1 MRTRDYRIDAPKQIE
16 IRIGMGLPGSGK
28 TTYFHTIAPEHG
40 VVTNEGV
47 YKTTIDLDSIMMK
60 GRGSGFGYVT
70 IGGKLSFEKL
80 FNYATSLSCSD
91 KKRIICI
98 DSLCLT
104 RETVKEYLTG
114 LYKVSQDGFP
124 CPYAGEYHIIIDQW
138 EENRDQCLDN
148 DLLRDRDN
156 KASYTIANA
165 PYEPFSSVEELQSL
179 VDELGLK
186 FASVELVNH
195 KVAVPEEWQIK
206 MERPGKPQDARYMR
220 SESWSLGGT
229 WGSYTGEIST
239 VSPDDPKE
247 NEELD
252 KFLEQHA
259 PSITMLQYKRLVK
272 ECVELKTE
280 EYNDYYGGTTHEQY
294 WETDMQHVY
303 ELLIEFGVWQD

>member
-1 MRTRDYRIDAPKQIE
+1 MRTRDRRIDAPKQIE
-16 IRIGMGLPGSGK
+16 IHIGMGLPGSGK
-28 TTYFHTIAPEHG
+28 TTYLQTIAPKCG
-40 VVTNEGV
+40 VTTDECV
-47 YKTTIDLDSIMMK
+47 YKKTIDLDSIMMK
-60 GRGSGFGYVT
+60 GRGSGFGHVT
-70 IGGKLSFEKL
+70 INGKLSFEKL
-80 FNYATSLSCSD
+80 FNYATSISCWD
-91 KKRIICI
+91 KSIICI
-98 DSLCLT
+98 DSLCLS
-104 RETVKEYLTG
+104 RETVKEYLNG

-124 CPYAGEYHIIIDQW
+124 CLYDGEYHIIIDQW
-138 EENRDQCLDN
+138 EENREQCLEN
-148 DLLRDRDN
+148 DLLRDREN
-156 KASYTIANA
+156 KASYTIANV

-229 WGSYTGEIST
+229 WGSYTGK
-239 VSPDDPKE
+239 VSIVDPDNPKE

-259 PSITMLQYKRLVK
+259 PSITMLQYKRLIK

-280 EYNDYYGGTTHEQY
+280 EYNDYYGGTTHHQY

-303 ELLIEFGVWQD
+303 ELLTKFGVWQD

>member
-1 MRTRDYRIDAPKQIE
+1 MRTRDYRINVPKQIE
-16 IRIGMGLPGSGK
+16 VHIGMGLPGSGK
-28 TTYFHTIAPEHG
+28 TTYLQTIAPKCG
-40 VVTNEGV
+40 VTTYEGV
-47 YKTTIDLDSIMMK
+47 YKKNIDLDSIMMN
-60 GRGSGFGYVT
+60 GRGSGFRYVT
-70 IGGKLSFEKL
+70 IDGKLSFEKL
-80 FNYATSLSCSD
+80 FNYATPISFLD
-91 KKRIICI
+91 KKCIICI

-104 RETVKEYLTG
+104 RETVNEYLTG

-124 CPYAGEYHIIIDQW
+124 CPYDGEYHIIIDQW
-138 EENRDQCLDN
+138 EENREQCLEN
-148 DLLRDRDN
+148 DLLRDRES
-156 KASYTIANA
+156 KASYTIRNA
-165 PYEPFSSVEELQSL
+165 LYEPFSSVEELQNL
-179 VDELGLK
+179 VDELDLK

-206 MERPGKPQDARYMR
+206 MRRPGKPQDARYMR

-229 WGSYTGEIST
+229 WGSYTGEVSI

-259 PSITMLQYKRLVK
+259 PSITMLQYKRLIK

-280 EYNDYYGGTTHEQY
+280 EHNDYYGGTTQEQY

-303 ELLIEFGVWQD
+303 ELLTEFGVWQD

>member
-1 MRTRDYRIDAPKQIE
+1 MRTRERRIDAPKHTE
-16 IRIGMGLPGSGK
+16 IHIGMGLPGSGK
-28 TTYFHTIAPEHG
+28 TTYLQTIAPEHG
-40 VVTNEGV
+40 VVTKEGV
-47 YKTTIDLDSIMMK
+47 YKITVDLDRIMMK
-60 GRGSGFGYVT
+60 GRGSGFRHVT
-70 IGGKLSFEKL
+70 IGGKLSLEKL
-80 FNYATSLSCSD
+80 FDYATSLSCSD
-91 KKRIICI
+91 KKCIVCI
-98 DSLCLT
+98 DSLCLS
-104 RETVKEYLTG
+104 RETVKEYLKG

-124 CPYAGEYHIIIDQW
+124 CLYAGEYHIIIDQW
-138 EENRDQCLDN
+138 EENRDQCLGN
-148 DLLRDRDN
+148 DLLRDREN

-165 PYEPFSSVEELQSL
+165 PYEPFGSVEELQNL

-229 WGSYTGEIST
+229 RGSYTGK
-239 VSPDDPKE
+239 VSIVDPDDPQE

-259 PSITMLQYKRLVK
+259 PSITMLQYKRLIK

-280 EYNDYYGGTTHEQY
+280 EYNDYYGGTTHSQY

-303 ELLIEFGVWQD
+303 ELLTEFGVWQD